1 MAHRLRLDDVLM
13 MVSCVCRVQAPLV
26 CLLRTGSLGAQ
37 ETSAGALLWLAES
50 QTNRVSIADAGAI
63 PLLVSLLDGGSE
75 EVKEQ
80 AAGALQ
86 MLVKNNLSNQKD
98 IAEGLVELLATGSAS
113 AQEHVTQLLKNL
125 ARDPEN
131 RASIAKAGAVPE
143 LVRQLERGSPKAMGM
158 AAQGLALIALRSA
171 EFRSVVTQERSPER
185 SPECIRLL
193 LISDRS

>member
-1 MAHRLRLDDVLM
+1 
-13 MVSCVCRVQAPLV
+13 
-26 CLLRTGSLGAQ
+26 
-37 ETSAGALLWLAES
+37 
-50 QTNRVSIADAGAI
+50 
-63 PLLVSLLDGGSE
+63 
-75 EVKEQ
+75 
-80 AAGALQ
+80 